1 MLGRGPVQV
10 ASEYRIV
17 TIFEIIPADRFP
29 RGTSTASN
37 HEADWNVMFWYP
49 PDQPGTAAASWR
61 LPLSIHAFNRAR
73 WLFDQMVAGCRAAN
87 SQDQRD
93 RLRQQIL

>member
-1 MLGRGPVQV
+1 MLGRGQVQV

-37 HEADWNVMFWYP
+37 H
-49 PDQPGTAAASWR
+49 
-61 LPLSIHAFNRAR
+61 
-73 WLFDQMVAGCRAAN
+73 
-87 SQDQRD
+87 
-93 RLRQQIL
+93 